1 MPLPDWFWDDDEPLF
16 DLTWLRDA
24 TKRANFAMVY
34 GSPSK
39 DSPPMA
45 GGIPAG
51 QLTMGYGSMSSG
63 KSTNYSPTGR
73 MNPGNH
79 VTMQH
84 LKKRTYVPGNTP
96 PMNFKLDYAHIEMET
111 IKRLID
117 SDVMTKEK
125 ALELLN
131 ASS

>member
-1 MPLPDWFWDDDEPLF
+1 
-16 DLTWLRDA
+16 
-24 TKRANFAMVY
+24 
-34 GSPSK
+34 
-39 DSPPMA
+39 
-45 GGIPAG
+45 
-51 QLTMGYGSMSSG
+51 
-63 KSTNYSPTGR
+63 